1 MGVNSHWVWE
11 QMWRC
16 AEDKDGT
23 EVREDELNQK
33 WGVVRVPQGGQ
44 KIPVAE
50 VLVAL
55 TRLS

>member
-1 MGVNSHWVWE
+1 
-11 QMWRC
+11 MWRYG
-16 AEDKDGT
+16 EDEDGT

-33 WGVVRVPQGGQ
+33 WGVVRAPQGGQ